1 MVFSE
6 QYSKGPT
13 QDRTNQLRVPL
24 PEGGQSLH
32 IIRTNILSCI
42 AKYIT
47 DEIQSVTYLKLYTK
61 IKIEIKHRILLI
73 QFMALPSLYELV
85 NNYQD

>member
-1 MVFSE
+1 MS
-6 QYSKGPT
+6 
-13 QDRTNQLRVPL
+13 
-24 PEGGQSLH
+24 EGGQSLH

-85 NNYQD
+85 NNYKPDILWSDGDIGPDAYKKSQ